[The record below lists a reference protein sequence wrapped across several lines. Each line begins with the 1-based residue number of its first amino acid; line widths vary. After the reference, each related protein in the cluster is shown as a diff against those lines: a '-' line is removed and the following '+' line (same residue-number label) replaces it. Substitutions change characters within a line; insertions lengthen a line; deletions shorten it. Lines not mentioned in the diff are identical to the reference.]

1 MLTKNQEKK
10 QTKTFIIIM
19 RSDLCSEAQPAI
31 SIECADLGSFGGEG
45 QTLTTFF

>member
-1 MLTKNQEKK
+1 
-10 QTKTFIIIM
+10 M

-45 QTLTTFF
+45 QTLTTFFQLMRGSFLVDETIQIPL